1 MIHAILIF
9 GLGFTLFQIQERFD
23 PQRVVNVK
31 FANANFDSLG
41 NLSSLNNTQET
52 INDEERSAANNV
64 SNQSFQA
71 MSIRRLE
78 ANSLQNDSESRYL
91 NSWQRKVETIG
102 FYETNRISFE
112 QDSMTRKI
120 MQILAIDFGLKKVG
134 LAIGNTLTKTSMPIS
149 TIFYKSKQELFNLL
163 EKHVIEWKPEF
174 IIIGN
179 PLNMDQTE
187 SEMSKL
193 AEKFS
198 TQFSK
203 KFNLAVELVD
213 ERLSSFEAKE
223 FTKDDNL
230 DAMAAKLILDS
241 WMNNNEHS

>member
-1 MIHAILIF
+1 MTRMLKRESFRRWDFSKAFITSLMIHAILIF

-52 INDEERSAANNV
+52 INDEERSVANNV

-112 QDSMTRKI
+112 QDSMTRIK
-120 MQILAIDFGLKKVG
+120 AI
-134 LAIGNTLTKTSMPIS
+134 IN
-149 TIFYKSKQELFNLL
+149 
-163 EKHVIEWKPEF
+163 
-174 IIIGN
+174 
-179 PLNMDQTE
+179 
-187 SEMSKL
+187 
-193 AEKFS
+193 AEG
-198 TQFSK
+198 
-203 KFNLAVELVD
+203 ELVD
-213 ERLSSFEAKE
+213 AQILQSSGSDEI
-223 FTKDDNL
+223 DNL
-230 DAMAAKLILDS
+230 AMNILKEASPFLPFDDQMLS
-241 WMNNNEHS
+241 MYEFIEIVRDWNFYK

>member
-1 MIHAILIF
+1 MLKRESFRRWDFSKAFITSLMIHAILIF

-23 PQRVVNVK
+23 TQRVVNVK

-52 INDEERSAANNV
+52 INDEERSVANNV

-112 QDSMTRKI
+112 QDSMTRIK
-120 MQILAIDFGLKKVG
+120 AI
-134 LAIGNTLTKTSMPIS
+134 IN
-149 TIFYKSKQELFNLL
+149 
-163 EKHVIEWKPEF
+163 
-174 IIIGN
+174 
-179 PLNMDQTE
+179 
-187 SEMSKL
+187 
-193 AEKFS
+193 AEG
-198 TQFSK
+198 
-203 KFNLAVELVD
+203 ELVD
-213 ERLSSFEAKE
+213 AQILQSSGSDEI
-223 FTKDDNL
+223 DNL
-230 DAMAAKLILDS
+230 AMNILKEASPFLPFDDQMLS
-241 WMNNNEHS
+241 MYEFIEIVRDWNFYK

>member
-1 MIHAILIF
+1 MTRMLKRESLRRWDFSKAFITSLMIHAILIF

-112 QDSMTRKI
+112 QDSMTRIK
-120 MQILAIDFGLKKVG
+120 AI
-134 LAIGNTLTKTSMPIS
+134 IN
-149 TIFYKSKQELFNLL
+149 
-163 EKHVIEWKPEF
+163 
-174 IIIGN
+174 
-179 PLNMDQTE
+179 
-187 SEMSKL
+187 
-193 AEKFS
+193 AEG
-198 TQFSK
+198 
-203 KFNLAVELVD
+203 ELVD
-213 ERLSSFEAKE
+213 AQILKSSGNDEI
-223 FTKDDNL
+223 DNL
-230 DAMAAKLILDS
+230 AMNILKEASPFLPFDDQMLS
-241 WMNNNEHS
+241 MYEFIEIVRDWNFYK

>member
-1 MIHAILIF
+1 MTRMLKRESFRRWDFSKAFITSLMIHAILIF
-9 GLGFTLFQIQERFD
+9 GLGFTLFQIQEHFD

-112 QDSMTRKI
+112 QDSMTRIK
-120 MQILAIDFGLKKVG
+120 AI
-134 LAIGNTLTKTSMPIS
+134 IN
-149 TIFYKSKQELFNLL
+149 
-163 EKHVIEWKPEF
+163 
-174 IIIGN
+174 
-179 PLNMDQTE
+179 
-187 SEMSKL
+187 
-193 AEKFS
+193 AEG
-198 TQFSK
+198 
-203 KFNLAVELVD
+203 ELVD
-213 ERLSSFEAKE
+213 AQILQSSGSDEI
-223 FTKDDNL
+223 DNL
-230 DAMAAKLILDS
+230 AMNILKEASPFLPFDDQMLS
-241 WMNNNEHS
+241 MYEFIEIVRDWNFYK

>member
-1 MIHAILIF
+1 MLKRKSFRRWDFSKAFITSLMIHAILIF

-41 NLSSLNNTQET
+41 SLSSLNNTQET

-112 QDSMTRKI
+112 QDSMTRIK
-120 MQILAIDFGLKKVG
+120 AI
-134 LAIGNTLTKTSMPIS
+134 IN
-149 TIFYKSKQELFNLL
+149 
-163 EKHVIEWKPEF
+163 
-174 IIIGN
+174 
-179 PLNMDQTE
+179 
-187 SEMSKL
+187 
-193 AEKFS
+193 AEG
-198 TQFSK
+198 
-203 KFNLAVELVD
+203 ELVD
-213 ERLSSFEAKE
+213 AQILQSSGSDEI
-223 FTKDDNL
+223 DNL
-230 DAMAAKLILDS
+230 AMNILKEASPFLPFDDQMLS
-241 WMNNNEHS
+241 MYEFIEIVRDWNFYK

>member
-1 MIHAILIF
+1 MTRMLKRESFRRWDFSKAFITSLMIHAILIF

-64 SNQSFQA
+64 SNQSFQG

-112 QDSMTRKI
+112 QDSMTRIK
-120 MQILAIDFGLKKVG
+120 AI
-134 LAIGNTLTKTSMPIS
+134 IN
-149 TIFYKSKQELFNLL
+149 
-163 EKHVIEWKPEF
+163 
-174 IIIGN
+174 
-179 PLNMDQTE
+179 
-187 SEMSKL
+187 
-193 AEKFS
+193 AEG
-198 TQFSK
+198 
-203 KFNLAVELVD
+203 ELVD
-213 ERLSSFEAKE
+213 AQILQSSGSDEI
-223 FTKDDNL
+223 DNL
-230 DAMAAKLILDS
+230 AMNILKEASPFLPFDDQMLS
-241 WMNNNEHS
+241 MYEFIEIVRDWNFYK

>member
-1 MIHAILIF
+1 MTRMLKRVSFRRWDFSKAFITSLMIHAILIF

-41 NLSSLNNTQET
+41 NLSSLNITQET
-52 INDEERSAANNV
+52 INDEERSGSNNV

-112 QDSMTRKI
+112 QDSMTRIK
-120 MQILAIDFGLKKVG
+120 AI
-134 LAIGNTLTKTSMPIS
+134 IN
-149 TIFYKSKQELFNLL
+149 
-163 EKHVIEWKPEF
+163 
-174 IIIGN
+174 
-179 PLNMDQTE
+179 
-187 SEMSKL
+187 
-193 AEKFS
+193 AEG
-198 TQFSK
+198 
-203 KFNLAVELVD
+203 ELVD
-213 ERLSSFEAKE
+213 AQILKSSGNDEI
-223 FTKDDNL
+223 DNL
-230 DAMAAKLILDS
+230 AMNILKEASPFLPFDDQMLS
-241 WMNNNEHS
+241 MYEFIEIVRDWNFYK

>member
-1 MIHAILIF
+1 MLKKESFRRWDFSKAFITSLMIHAILIF

-52 INDEERSAANNV
+52 INDEERSAANNA

-112 QDSMTRKI
+112 QDSMTRIK
-120 MQILAIDFGLKKVG
+120 AI
-134 LAIGNTLTKTSMPIS
+134 IN
-149 TIFYKSKQELFNLL
+149 
-163 EKHVIEWKPEF
+163 
-174 IIIGN
+174 
-179 PLNMDQTE
+179 
-187 SEMSKL
+187 
-193 AEKFS
+193 AEG
-198 TQFSK
+198 
-203 KFNLAVELVD
+203 ELVD
-213 ERLSSFEAKE
+213 AQILQSSGSDEI
-223 FTKDDNL
+223 DNL
-230 DAMAAKLILDS
+230 AMNILKEASPFLPFDDQMLS
-241 WMNNNEHS
+241 MYEFIEIVRDWNFYK

>member
-1 MIHAILIF
+1 MTRMLKRESLRRWDFSKAFITSLMIHAILIF

-52 INDEERSAANNV
+52 INDEERSVANNV

-78 ANSLQNDSESRYL
+78 ANSIQNDSESRYL

-112 QDSMTRKI
+112 QDSMTRIK
-120 MQILAIDFGLKKVG
+120 AI
-134 LAIGNTLTKTSMPIS
+134 IN
-149 TIFYKSKQELFNLL
+149 
-163 EKHVIEWKPEF
+163 
-174 IIIGN
+174 
-179 PLNMDQTE
+179 
-187 SEMSKL
+187 
-193 AEKFS
+193 AEG
-198 TQFSK
+198 
-203 KFNLAVELVD
+203 ELVD
-213 ERLSSFEAKE
+213 AQILQSSGSEE
-223 FTKDDNL
+223 IDNL
-230 DAMAAKLILDS
+230 AMNILKEASPFLPFDDQMLS
-241 WMNNNEHS
+241 MYEFIEIVRDWNFYK

>member
-1 MIHAILIF
+1 MTRMLKRESLRRWDFSKAFITSLMIHAILIF

-102 FYETNRISFE
+102 FYKTNRISFE
-112 QDSMTRKI
+112 QDSMTRIK
-120 MQILAIDFGLKKVG
+120 AI
-134 LAIGNTLTKTSMPIS
+134 IN
-149 TIFYKSKQELFNLL
+149 
-163 EKHVIEWKPEF
+163 
-174 IIIGN
+174 
-179 PLNMDQTE
+179 
-187 SEMSKL
+187 
-193 AEKFS
+193 AEG
-198 TQFSK
+198 
-203 KFNLAVELVD
+203 ELVD
-213 ERLSSFEAKE
+213 AQILQSSGSDEI
-223 FTKDDNL
+223 DNL
-230 DAMAAKLILDS
+230 AMNILKEASPFLPFDDQMLS
-241 WMNNNEHS
+241 MYEFIEIVRDWNFYK

>member
-1 MIHAILIF
+1 MTRMLKRESLRRWDFSKAFITSLMIHAILIF
-9 GLGFTLFQIQERFD
+9 GLGFTLLQIQERFD

-112 QDSMTRKI
+112 QDSMTRIK
-120 MQILAIDFGLKKVG
+120 AI
-134 LAIGNTLTKTSMPIS
+134 IN
-149 TIFYKSKQELFNLL
+149 
-163 EKHVIEWKPEF
+163 
-174 IIIGN
+174 
-179 PLNMDQTE
+179 
-187 SEMSKL
+187 
-193 AEKFS
+193 AEG
-198 TQFSK
+198 
-203 KFNLAVELVD
+203 ELVD
-213 ERLSSFEAKE
+213 AQILQSSGSDEI
-223 FTKDDNL
+223 DNL
-230 DAMAAKLILDS
+230 AMNILKEASPFLPFDDQMLS
-241 WMNNNEHS
+241 MYEFIEIVRDWNFYK

>member
-1 MIHAILIF
+1 MLKRESLRRWDFSKAFITSLMIHAILIF
-9 GLGFTLFQIQERFD
+9 GLGFTFLQIQERFD

-112 QDSMTRKI
+112 QDSMTRIK
-120 MQILAIDFGLKKVG
+120 AI
-134 LAIGNTLTKTSMPIS
+134 IN
-149 TIFYKSKQELFNLL
+149 
-163 EKHVIEWKPEF
+163 
-174 IIIGN
+174 
-179 PLNMDQTE
+179 
-187 SEMSKL
+187 
-193 AEKFS
+193 AEG
-198 TQFSK
+198 
-203 KFNLAVELVD
+203 ELVD
-213 ERLSSFEAKE
+213 AQILQSSGSDEI
-223 FTKDDNL
+223 DNL
-230 DAMAAKLILDS
+230 AMNILKEASPFLPFDDQMLS
-241 WMNNNEHS
+241 MYEFIEIVRDWNFYK

>member
-1 MIHAILIF
+1 MTRMLKRESLKRWDFSKAFITSLMIHAILIF

-41 NLSSLNNTQET
+41 NLSSLNSTQET
-52 INDEERSAANNV
+52 INDEERSVANNV

-112 QDSMTRKI
+112 QDSMTRIK
-120 MQILAIDFGLKKVG
+120 AI
-134 LAIGNTLTKTSMPIS
+134 IN
-149 TIFYKSKQELFNLL
+149 
-163 EKHVIEWKPEF
+163 
-174 IIIGN
+174 
-179 PLNMDQTE
+179 
-187 SEMSKL
+187 
-193 AEKFS
+193 AEG
-198 TQFSK
+198 
-203 KFNLAVELVD
+203 ELVD
-213 ERLSSFEAKE
+213 AQILQSSGSDEI
-223 FTKDDNL
+223 DNL
-230 DAMAAKLILDS
+230 AMNILKEASPFLPFDDQMLS
-241 WMNNNEHS
+241 MYEFIEIVRDWNFYK

>member
-1 MIHAILIF
+1 MLKRESLRRWDFSKAFITSLMIHAILIF

-78 ANSLQNDSESRYL
+78 ANSLQNDRESRYL

-112 QDSMTRKI
+112 QDSMTRIK
-120 MQILAIDFGLKKVG
+120 AI
-134 LAIGNTLTKTSMPIS
+134 IN
-149 TIFYKSKQELFNLL
+149 
-163 EKHVIEWKPEF
+163 
-174 IIIGN
+174 
-179 PLNMDQTE
+179 
-187 SEMSKL
+187 
-193 AEKFS
+193 AEG
-198 TQFSK
+198 
-203 KFNLAVELVD
+203 ELVD
-213 ERLSSFEAKE
+213 AQILQSSGSDEI
-223 FTKDDNL
+223 DNL
-230 DAMAAKLILDS
+230 AMNILKEASPFLPFDDQMLS
-241 WMNNNEHS
+241 MYEFIEIVRDWNFYK

>member
-1 MIHAILIF
+1 MLKRVSFRRWDFSKAFITSLMIHAILIF

-41 NLSSLNNTQET
+41 NLSSLNSTQET
-52 INDEERSAANNV
+52 INDEERSVANNV

-112 QDSMTRKI
+112 QDSMTRIK
-120 MQILAIDFGLKKVG
+120 AI
-134 LAIGNTLTKTSMPIS
+134 IN
-149 TIFYKSKQELFNLL
+149 
-163 EKHVIEWKPEF
+163 
-174 IIIGN
+174 
-179 PLNMDQTE
+179 
-187 SEMSKL
+187 
-193 AEKFS
+193 AEG
-198 TQFSK
+198 
-203 KFNLAVELVD
+203 ELVD
-213 ERLSSFEAKE
+213 AQILQSSGSDEI
-223 FTKDDNL
+223 DNL
-230 DAMAAKLILDS
+230 AMNILKEASPFLPFDDQMLS
-241 WMNNNEHS
+241 MYEFIEIVRDWNFYK

>member
-1 MIHAILIF
+1 MLKRESLRRWDFSKAFITSLMIHAILIF
-9 GLGFTLFQIQERFD
+9 GLGFTFLQIQERFD

-112 QDSMTRKI
+112 QDCMTRIK
-120 MQILAIDFGLKKVG
+120 AI
-134 LAIGNTLTKTSMPIS
+134 IN
-149 TIFYKSKQELFNLL
+149 
-163 EKHVIEWKPEF
+163 
-174 IIIGN
+174 
-179 PLNMDQTE
+179 
-187 SEMSKL
+187 
-193 AEKFS
+193 AEG
-198 TQFSK
+198 
-203 KFNLAVELVD
+203 ELVD
-213 ERLSSFEAKE
+213 AQILQSSGSDEI
-223 FTKDDNL
+223 DNL
-230 DAMAAKLILDS
+230 AMNILKEASPFLPFDDQMLS
-241 WMNNNEHS
+241 MYEFIEIVRDWNFYK

>member
-1 MIHAILIF
+1 MTRMLKRESLRRWDFSKAFITSLMIHAILIF

-52 INDEERSAANNV
+52 INDEERSVANNV
-64 SNQSFQA
+64 SKQSFQA

-112 QDSMTRKI
+112 QDSMTRIK
-120 MQILAIDFGLKKVG
+120 AI
-134 LAIGNTLTKTSMPIS
+134 IN
-149 TIFYKSKQELFNLL
+149 
-163 EKHVIEWKPEF
+163 
-174 IIIGN
+174 
-179 PLNMDQTE
+179 
-187 SEMSKL
+187 
-193 AEKFS
+193 AEG
-198 TQFSK
+198 
-203 KFNLAVELVD
+203 ELVD
-213 ERLSSFEAKE
+213 AQILQSSGSDEI
-223 FTKDDNL
+223 DNL
-230 DAMAAKLILDS
+230 AMNILKEASPFLPFDDQMLS
-241 WMNNNEHS
+241 MYEFIEIVRDWNFYK

>member
-1 MIHAILIF
+1 MTRMLKRESFRRWDFSKAFITSLMIHAILIF

-64 SNQSFQA
+64 SNQSFQG

-112 QDSMTRKI
+112 QDSMTRIK
-120 MQILAIDFGLKKVG
+120 AI
-134 LAIGNTLTKTSMPIS
+134 IN
-149 TIFYKSKQELFNLL
+149 
-163 EKHVIEWKPEF
+163 
-174 IIIGN
+174 
-179 PLNMDQTE
+179 
-187 SEMSKL
+187 
-193 AEKFS
+193 AEG
-198 TQFSK
+198 
-203 KFNLAVELVD
+203 ELVD
-213 ERLSSFEAKE
+213 AKILQSSGSEE
-223 FTKDDNL
+223 IDNL
-230 DAMAAKLILDS
+230 AMNILKEASPFLPFDDQMLS
-241 WMNNNEHS
+241 MYEFIEIVRDWNFYK

>member
-1 MIHAILIF
+1 MLKRESLRRWDFSKAFITSLMIHAILIF

-52 INDEERSAANNV
+52 INDVERSAANNL

-112 QDSMTRKI
+112 QDSMTRIK
-120 MQILAIDFGLKKVG
+120 AI
-134 LAIGNTLTKTSMPIS
+134 IN
-149 TIFYKSKQELFNLL
+149 
-163 EKHVIEWKPEF
+163 
-174 IIIGN
+174 
-179 PLNMDQTE
+179 
-187 SEMSKL
+187 
-193 AEKFS
+193 AEG
-198 TQFSK
+198 
-203 KFNLAVELVD
+203 ELVD
-213 ERLSSFEAKE
+213 AQILQSSGSEE
-223 FTKDDNL
+223 IDNL
-230 DAMAAKLILDS
+230 AMNILKEASPFLPFDDQMLS
-241 WMNNNEHS
+241 MYEFIEIVRDWNFYK

>member
-1 MIHAILIF
+1 MTRMLKRESFRRWDFSKAFITSLMIHAILIF

-52 INDEERSAANNV
+52 INDEERSVANNV

-71 MSIRRLE
+71 MSIRKLE

-112 QDSMTRKI
+112 QDSMTRIK
-120 MQILAIDFGLKKVG
+120 AI
-134 LAIGNTLTKTSMPIS
+134 IN
-149 TIFYKSKQELFNLL
+149 
-163 EKHVIEWKPEF
+163 
-174 IIIGN
+174 
-179 PLNMDQTE
+179 
-187 SEMSKL
+187 
-193 AEKFS
+193 AEG
-198 TQFSK
+198 
-203 KFNLAVELVD
+203 ELVD
-213 ERLSSFEAKE
+213 AQILQSSGSEE
-223 FTKDDNL
+223 IDNL
-230 DAMAAKLILDS
+230 AMNILKEASPFLPFDDQMLS
-241 WMNNNEHS
+241 MYEFIEIVRDWNFYK

>member
-1 MIHAILIF
+1 MLKRESLRRWDFSKAFITSLMIHAILIF

-41 NLSSLNNTQET
+41 NLSSLNNTLET
-52 INDEERSAANNV
+52 INDEERSAADNV

-112 QDSMTRKI
+112 QDSMTRIK
-120 MQILAIDFGLKKVG
+120 AI
-134 LAIGNTLTKTSMPIS
+134 IN
-149 TIFYKSKQELFNLL
+149 
-163 EKHVIEWKPEF
+163 
-174 IIIGN
+174 
-179 PLNMDQTE
+179 
-187 SEMSKL
+187 
-193 AEKFS
+193 AEG
-198 TQFSK
+198 
-203 KFNLAVELVD
+203 ELVD
-213 ERLSSFEAKE
+213 AQILQSSGSDEI
-223 FTKDDNL
+223 DNL
-230 DAMAAKLILDS
+230 AMNILKEASPFLPFDDQMLS
-241 WMNNNEHS
+241 MYEFIEIVRDWNFYK

>member
-1 MIHAILIF
+1 MTRMLKRESLRRWDFSKAFITSLMIHAILIF

-78 ANSLQNDSESRYL
+78 ANSIKNDSESRYL

-112 QDSMTRKI
+112 QDSMTRIK
-120 MQILAIDFGLKKVG
+120 AI
-134 LAIGNTLTKTSMPIS
+134 IN
-149 TIFYKSKQELFNLL
+149 
-163 EKHVIEWKPEF
+163 
-174 IIIGN
+174 
-179 PLNMDQTE
+179 
-187 SEMSKL
+187 
-193 AEKFS
+193 AEG
-198 TQFSK
+198 
-203 KFNLAVELVD
+203 ELVD
-213 ERLSSFEAKE
+213 AQILQSSGSDEI
-223 FTKDDNL
+223 DNL
-230 DAMAAKLILDS
+230 AMNILKEASPFLPFDDQMLS
-241 WMNNNEHS
+241 MYEFIEIVRDWNFYK

>member
-1 MIHAILIF
+1 MTRMLKRESLRRWDFSKAFITSLMIHAILIF

-52 INDEERSAANNV
+52 INDEERSAANNL

-78 ANSLQNDSESRYL
+78 ANSIKNDSESRYL

-112 QDSMTRKI
+112 QDSMTRIK
-120 MQILAIDFGLKKVG
+120 AI
-134 LAIGNTLTKTSMPIS
+134 IN
-149 TIFYKSKQELFNLL
+149 
-163 EKHVIEWKPEF
+163 
-174 IIIGN
+174 
-179 PLNMDQTE
+179 
-187 SEMSKL
+187 
-193 AEKFS
+193 AEG
-198 TQFSK
+198 
-203 KFNLAVELVD
+203 ELVD
-213 ERLSSFEAKE
+213 AQILQSSGSEE
-223 FTKDDNL
+223 IDNL
-230 DAMAAKLILDS
+230 AMNILKEASPFLPFDDQMLS
-241 WMNNNEHS
+241 MYEFIEIVRDWNFYK

>member
-1 MIHAILIF
+1 MLKRESFRRWDFSKAFITSLMIHAILIF

-41 NLSSLNNTQET
+41 NLSSLNSTQET
-52 INDEERSAANNV
+52 INDEERSVANNV

-112 QDSMTRKI
+112 QDSMTRIKAI
-120 MQILAIDFGLKKVG
+120 INAEGELVEAQILQSSGSDEIDNLAMNILKEASPF
-134 LAIGNTLTKTSMPIS
+134 LPFDDQMLSMYEFIE
-149 TIFYKSKQELFNLL
+149 IVRDWNFYK
-163 EKHVIEWKPEF
+163 
-174 IIIGN
+174 
-179 PLNMDQTE
+179 
-187 SEMSKL
+187 
-193 AEKFS
+193 
-198 TQFSK
+198 
-203 KFNLAVELVD
+203 
-213 ERLSSFEAKE
+213 
-223 FTKDDNL
+223 
-230 DAMAAKLILDS
+230 
-241 WMNNNEHS
+241 

>member
-1 MIHAILIF
+1 MTRMLKRESFRRWDFSKAFITSLMIHAILIF

-41 NLSSLNNTQET
+41 NLSSLNSTQET
-52 INDEERSAANNV
+52 INDEERSVANNV

-112 QDSMTRKI
+112 QDSMTRIK
-120 MQILAIDFGLKKVG
+120 AI
-134 LAIGNTLTKTSMPIS
+134 IN
-149 TIFYKSKQELFNLL
+149 
-163 EKHVIEWKPEF
+163 
-174 IIIGN
+174 
-179 PLNMDQTE
+179 
-187 SEMSKL
+187 
-193 AEKFS
+193 AEG
-198 TQFSK
+198 
-203 KFNLAVELVD
+203 ELVD
-213 ERLSSFEAKE
+213 AQILQSSGSDEI
-223 FTKDDNL
+223 DNL
-230 DAMAAKLILDS
+230 AMNILKEASPFLPFDDQMLS
-241 WMNNNEHS
+241 MYEFIEIVRDWNFYK

>member
-1 MIHAILIF
+1 MLKRESFRRWDFSKAFITSLMIHAILIF

-78 ANSLQNDSESRYL
+78 ANSLQNDSEARYL

-112 QDSMTRKI
+112 QDSMTRIK
-120 MQILAIDFGLKKVG
+120 AI
-134 LAIGNTLTKTSMPIS
+134 IN
-149 TIFYKSKQELFNLL
+149 
-163 EKHVIEWKPEF
+163 
-174 IIIGN
+174 
-179 PLNMDQTE
+179 
-187 SEMSKL
+187 
-193 AEKFS
+193 AEG
-198 TQFSK
+198 
-203 KFNLAVELVD
+203 ELVD
-213 ERLSSFEAKE
+213 AQILQSSGSDEI
-223 FTKDDNL
+223 DNL
-230 DAMAAKLILDS
+230 AMNILKEASPFLPFDDQMLS
-241 WMNNNEHS
+241 MYEFIEIVRDWNFYK

>member
-1 MIHAILIF
+1 MTRMLKRESFRRWDFSKAFITSLMIHAILIF

-52 INDEERSAANNV
+52 INDEERSVANNF

-112 QDSMTRKI
+112 QDSMTRIK
-120 MQILAIDFGLKKVG
+120 AI
-134 LAIGNTLTKTSMPIS
+134 IN
-149 TIFYKSKQELFNLL
+149 
-163 EKHVIEWKPEF
+163 
-174 IIIGN
+174 
-179 PLNMDQTE
+179 
-187 SEMSKL
+187 
-193 AEKFS
+193 AEG
-198 TQFSK
+198 
-203 KFNLAVELVD
+203 ELVD
-213 ERLSSFEAKE
+213 AQILQSSGSDEI
-223 FTKDDNL
+223 DNL
-230 DAMAAKLILDS
+230 AMNILKEASPFLPFDDQMLS
-241 WMNNNEHS
+241 MYEFIEIVRDWNFYK

>member
-1 MIHAILIF
+1 MTRMLKRESFRRWDFSKAFITSLMIHAILIF

-31 FANANFDSLG
+31 FANANLDSLG

-52 INDEERSAANNV
+52 INDEERSAANNL

-112 QDSMTRKI
+112 QDSMTRIK
-120 MQILAIDFGLKKVG
+120 AI
-134 LAIGNTLTKTSMPIS
+134 IN
-149 TIFYKSKQELFNLL
+149 
-163 EKHVIEWKPEF
+163 
-174 IIIGN
+174 
-179 PLNMDQTE
+179 
-187 SEMSKL
+187 
-193 AEKFS
+193 AEG
-198 TQFSK
+198 
-203 KFNLAVELVD
+203 ELVD
-213 ERLSSFEAKE
+213 AQILQSSGSDEI
-223 FTKDDNL
+223 DNL
-230 DAMAAKLILDS
+230 AMNILKEASPFLPFDDQMLS
-241 WMNNNEHS
+241 MYEFIEIVRDWNFYK

>member
-1 MIHAILIF
+1 MLKRESLRRWDFSKAFITSLMIHAILIF
-9 GLGFTLFQIQERFD
+9 GLGCTLFQIQERFD

-112 QDSMTRKI
+112 QDSMTRIK
-120 MQILAIDFGLKKVG
+120 AI
-134 LAIGNTLTKTSMPIS
+134 IN
-149 TIFYKSKQELFNLL
+149 
-163 EKHVIEWKPEF
+163 
-174 IIIGN
+174 
-179 PLNMDQTE
+179 
-187 SEMSKL
+187 
-193 AEKFS
+193 AEG
-198 TQFSK
+198 
-203 KFNLAVELVD
+203 ELVD
-213 ERLSSFEAKE
+213 AQILQSSGSDEI
-223 FTKDDNL
+223 DNL
-230 DAMAAKLILDS
+230 AMNILKEASPFLPFDDQMLS
-241 WMNNNEHS
+241 MYEFIEIVRDWNFYK

>member
-1 MIHAILIF
+1 MLKKESFRRWDFSKAFITSLMIHAILIF

-112 QDSMTRKI
+112 QDSMTRIKAI
-120 MQILAIDFGLKKVG
+120 INSEGELIDAQILQSSGSDEIDNLAMNILKEASPF
-134 LAIGNTLTKTSMPIS
+134 LPFDDQMLSMYEFIE
-149 TIFYKSKQELFNLL
+149 IVRDWNFYK
-163 EKHVIEWKPEF
+163 
-174 IIIGN
+174 
-179 PLNMDQTE
+179 
-187 SEMSKL
+187 
-193 AEKFS
+193 
-198 TQFSK
+198 
-203 KFNLAVELVD
+203 
-213 ERLSSFEAKE
+213 
-223 FTKDDNL
+223 
-230 DAMAAKLILDS
+230 
-241 WMNNNEHS
+241 

>member
-1 MIHAILIF
+1 MTRMLKRESLRRWDFSKAFITSLMIHAILIF

-52 INDEERSAANNV
+52 INDEERSAANNA

-112 QDSMTRKI
+112 QDSMTRIK
-120 MQILAIDFGLKKVG
+120 AI
-134 LAIGNTLTKTSMPIS
+134 IN
-149 TIFYKSKQELFNLL
+149 
-163 EKHVIEWKPEF
+163 
-174 IIIGN
+174 
-179 PLNMDQTE
+179 
-187 SEMSKL
+187 
-193 AEKFS
+193 AEG
-198 TQFSK
+198 
-203 KFNLAVELVD
+203 ELVD
-213 ERLSSFEAKE
+213 AQILQSSGSDEI
-223 FTKDDNL
+223 DNL
-230 DAMAAKLILDS
+230 AMNILKEASPFLPFDDQMLS
-241 WMNNNEHS
+241 MYEFIEIVRDWNFYK

>member
-1 MIHAILIF
+1 MTRMLKRESLRRWDFSKAFITSLMIHAILIF

-64 SNQSFQA
+64 SNQSFQG

-112 QDSMTRKI
+112 QDSMTRIKAI
-120 MQILAIDFGLKKVG
+120 INAEGELIDAQILQSSGSDEIDNLAMNILKEASPF
-134 LAIGNTLTKTSMPIS
+134 LPFDDQMLSMYEFIE
-149 TIFYKSKQELFNLL
+149 IVRDWNFYK
-163 EKHVIEWKPEF
+163 
-174 IIIGN
+174 
-179 PLNMDQTE
+179 
-187 SEMSKL
+187 
-193 AEKFS
+193 
-198 TQFSK
+198 
-203 KFNLAVELVD
+203 
-213 ERLSSFEAKE
+213 
-223 FTKDDNL
+223 
-230 DAMAAKLILDS
+230 
-241 WMNNNEHS
+241 

>member
-1 MIHAILIF
+1 MLKRESFRRWDFSKAFITSLMIHAILIF

-52 INDEERSAANNV
+52 INDEERSVANNV

-112 QDSMTRKI
+112 QDSMTRIK
-120 MQILAIDFGLKKVG
+120 AI
-134 LAIGNTLTKTSMPIS
+134 IN
-149 TIFYKSKQELFNLL
+149 
-163 EKHVIEWKPEF
+163 
-174 IIIGN
+174 
-179 PLNMDQTE
+179 
-187 SEMSKL
+187 
-193 AEKFS
+193 AEG
-198 TQFSK
+198 
-203 KFNLAVELVD
+203 ELVD
-213 ERLSSFEAKE
+213 AQILQSSGSDEI
-223 FTKDDNL
+223 DNL
-230 DAMAAKLILDS
+230 AMNILKEASPFLPFDDQMLS
-241 WMNNNEHS
+241 KYEFIEIVRDWNFYK

>member
-1 MIHAILIF
+1 MTRMLKRESFRRWDFSKAFITSLMIHAILIF

-41 NLSSLNNTQET
+41 NLSSLNNIQET

-112 QDSMTRKI
+112 QDSMTRIK
-120 MQILAIDFGLKKVG
+120 AI
-134 LAIGNTLTKTSMPIS
+134 IN
-149 TIFYKSKQELFNLL
+149 
-163 EKHVIEWKPEF
+163 
-174 IIIGN
+174 
-179 PLNMDQTE
+179 
-187 SEMSKL
+187 
-193 AEKFS
+193 AEG
-198 TQFSK
+198 
-203 KFNLAVELVD
+203 ELVD
-213 ERLSSFEAKE
+213 AQILQSSGSDEI
-223 FTKDDNL
+223 DNL
-230 DAMAAKLILDS
+230 AMNILKEASPFLPFDDQMLS
-241 WMNNNEHS
+241 MYEFIEIVRDWNFYK

>member
-1 MIHAILIF
+1 MLKRESLRRWDFSKAFITSLMIHAILIF

-112 QDSMTRKI
+112 QDSMTRIK
-120 MQILAIDFGLKKVG
+120 AI
-134 LAIGNTLTKTSMPIS
+134 IN
-149 TIFYKSKQELFNLL
+149 
-163 EKHVIEWKPEF
+163 
-174 IIIGN
+174 
-179 PLNMDQTE
+179 
-187 SEMSKL
+187 
-193 AEKFS
+193 AEG
-198 TQFSK
+198 
-203 KFNLAVELVD
+203 ELVD
-213 ERLSSFEAKE
+213 AQILQSSGSVEI
-223 FTKDDNL
+223 DNL
-230 DAMAAKLILDS
+230 AMNILKEASPFLPFDDQMLS
-241 WMNNNEHS
+241 MYEFIEIVRDWNFYK

>member
-1 MIHAILIF
+1 MTRMLKKESFRRWDFSKAFITSLMIHAILIF

-71 MSIRRLE
+71 MSIRKLE

-112 QDSMTRKI
+112 QDSMTRIK
-120 MQILAIDFGLKKVG
+120 AI
-134 LAIGNTLTKTSMPIS
+134 IN
-149 TIFYKSKQELFNLL
+149 
-163 EKHVIEWKPEF
+163 
-174 IIIGN
+174 
-179 PLNMDQTE
+179 
-187 SEMSKL
+187 
-193 AEKFS
+193 AEG
-198 TQFSK
+198 
-203 KFNLAVELVD
+203 ELVD
-213 ERLSSFEAKE
+213 AQILKSSGNDEI
-223 FTKDDNL
+223 DNL
-230 DAMAAKLILDS
+230 AMNILKEASPFLPFDDQMLS
-241 WMNNNEHS
+241 MYEFIEIVRDWNFYK